1 MYLLPCN
8 MCVWA
13 NLDECFYIGNGT
25 VRMKLFSVFFCAST
39 MRSHYKVSRI
49 SKFWAYDAVLWCMC
63 ICCWWC
69 SWQISTIILDERNR
83 GEDCVAYIFDCVDHV
98 ILWPLDQIAKGNE
111 TKRNGQQNHRHLL
124 QNKTASATTI
134 RIQMHTV
141 THANEMQ
148 RHLHYYDYYLS
159 IYIYFCEKQASVD
172 DVNIMWQFSEF
183 SFLLAWERVSVSRAL
198 QDVNE
203 RKQK

>member
-49 SKFWAYDAVLWCMC
+49 SKCWAYDAVLWCMC

-124 QNKTASATTI
+124 QQKTKQHQQQQYAYKCT
-134 RIQMHTV
+134 
-141 THANEMQ
+141 
-148 RHLHYYDYYLS
+148 LS
-159 IYIYFCEKQASVD
+159 HMPMKCNGICIIMIIIYPYTYIFVRSKHPL
-172 DVNIMWQFSEF
+172 MM
-183 SFLLAWERVSVSRAL
+183 
-198 QDVNE
+198 
-203 RKQK
+203 